1 MKRFGRSVVG
11 VAYLVFVTFAA
22 VRSAKAAGFASA
34 RFGGEHGNVTE
45 SNPLALYYNPGGI
58 GFGKDVNAIVD
69 VQLALRRAT
78 WSHTAPTP
86 DPALS
91 QPPDMQVGNSGTATL
106 FNVFGAPA
114 LAATMK
120 VGNFAFGGGLFVP
133 FGGRAS
139 WDKNDQVDAPTRAT
153 YPRVADGVARW
164 HIIDGALT
172 FIYGTVGAAYRLG
185 PVSLG
190 VSGNLVVSSV
200 SLNQAKNPNTGVPD
214 TTNEGRVTLDVS
226 GLHASF
232 AVGAMV
238 EVVPNRVW
246 VGGSYQSQ
254 PGLGPQTLKGT
265 LDIKDVL
272 PGTGTL
278 REDVTFRQ
286 ALPDIYR
293 AGARW
298 RVNDAV
304 ELRVFGD
311 YTRWSVMQAQCLG
324 LQTKA
329 MDGSLVPHDCNV
341 HPNGSD
347 ATGGFVITNI
357 PRNWND
363 TYGIRV
369 GGSYWVKPEIELFA
383 GLGYETAASPDSTLE
398 PGTADGNNIGVALG
412 GRFLL
417 WDSLYLAAS
426 YTHLQFLDRD
436 NTGKS
441 QLESINGVGVSYP
454 TVQQDGGGR
463 YTQWIGIIDLNVQK
477 QF

>member
-11 VAYLVFVTFAA
+11 VAYFAFVTFAA
-22 VRSAKAAGFASA
+22 MRSAKGAGFASA
-34 RFGGEHGNVTE
+34 RFGGEHGNVAE
-45 SNPLALYYNPGGI
+45 SNPMALYYNPGGI
-58 GFGKDVNAIVD
+58 GFSKDVNAMVD
-69 VQLALRRAT
+69 VQLALRHAT
-78 WSHTAPTP
+78 WSHAAPTP
-86 DPALS
+86 DPTLS
-91 QPPDMQVGNSGTATL
+91 QPPDMQVGNSGKASL

-120 VGNFAFGGGLFVP
+120 VGNLAFGGGLFVP

-139 WDKNDQVDAPTRAT
+139 WDKNDQLDAGTLAT
-153 YPRVADGVARW
+153 YPRAVDGVARW

-172 FIYGTVGAAYRLG
+172 FIYGTVGVAYRLG
-185 PVSLG
+185 PLSLG

-200 SLNQAKNPNTGVPD
+200 SLNQAKNPNGATLPD
-214 TTNEGRVTLDVS
+214 TTSEGRATLDVS

-232 AVGAMV
+232 GLGAMV

-246 VGGSYQSQ
+246 LGVSYQSQ

-278 REDVTFRQ
+278 HEDVTFRQ

-293 AGARW
+293 AGVRW
-298 RVNDAV
+298 RVNDAA
-304 ELRVFGD
+304 ELRLFGD

-324 LQTKA
+324 LQTPKA
-329 MDGSLVPHDCNV
+329 GSLVPHDCNV

-347 ATGGFVITNI
+347 ATGGFVITNL

-369 GGSYWVKPEIELFA
+369 GGSYWVKPEVELFA
-383 GLGYETAASPDSTLE
+383 GLGYETAASPDATLE
-398 PGTADGNNIGVALG
+398 PSTMDGNNVGVAFG
-412 GRFLL
+412 GRFLI
-417 WDSLYLAAS
+417 WDSFYLATS

-441 QLESINGVGVSYP
+441 QLESINGVGLSNP
-454 TVQQDGGGR
+454 TAQQDAGGK
-463 YTQWIGIIDLNVQK
+463 YTQWIGIFDVNVEK
-477 QF
+477 RF